1 MSVIPESHA
10 DLLERPVFCHLAT
23 IRADGTPHVN
33 PMWFLWDGEF
43 LSFTTS
49 TKRAKYRE
57 LSERPSAAV
66 SINDPDAPYR
76 YLELRGTVERIE
88 PDPEGEFFAV
98 LADRYALP
106 MDGPVGDAPTRVRIY
121 LRPAHAT
128 FQ

>member
-23 IRADGTPHVN
+23 VRADGTPHVN

-49 TKRAKYRE
+49 SKRAKYKE
-57 LSERPSAAV
+57 LKERPNAAV

-98 LADRYALP
+98 LADRYSLK
-106 MDGPVGDAPTRVRIY
+106 MDGPVGDAPYRVRIY

>member
-1 MSVIPESHA
+1 MSVIPDSHA

-57 LSERPSAAV
+57 LGERPSAAV

-106 MDGPVGDAPTRVRIY
+106 MDGPVGDAPARVRIY

>member
-1 MSVIPESHA
+1 MSVIPDSHA

-66 SINDPDAPYR
+66 SINDPEAPYR

-106 MDGPVGDAPTRVRIY
+106 MDGPVGDAPARVRIY

>member
-1 MSVIPESHA
+1 MSVIPESHT

-49 TKRAKYRE
+49 TKRAKYKE
-57 LSERPSAAV
+57 LSERPGAAV

-88 PDPEGEFFAV
+88 PDPEGDFFAV
-98 LADRYALP
+98 LADRYALA

-121 LRPAHAT
+121 LRPTHAT

>member
-1 MSVIPESHA
+1 MSVIPDSHA

-66 SINDPDAPYR
+66 SINDPEAPYR

>member
-1 MSVIPESHA
+1 MSVIPDSHA

-23 IRADGTPHVN
+23 VRADGTPHVN

-66 SINDPDAPYR
+66 SINDPEAPYR

-106 MDGPVGDAPTRVRIY
+106 MDGPVGDAPARVRIY

>member
-1 MSVIPESHA
+1 MSVIPASHA

-49 TKRAKYRE
+49 TKRAKYKE
-57 LSERPSAAV
+57 LSARPNAAV
-66 SINDPDAPYR
+66 SINDPEAPYR
-76 YLELRGTVERIE
+76 YLELRGVVDRVES
-88 PDPEGEFFAV
+88 DPEGEFFAV
-98 LADRYALP
+98 LADRYSLP

-121 LRPAHAT
+121 LRPTHAT

>member
-10 DLLERPVFCHLAT
+10 DLLDRPVFCHLAT

-43 LSFTTS
+43 VSFTTS
-49 TKRAKYRE
+49 TKRAKYKE
-57 LSERPSAAV
+57 LSERPNAAV

-76 YLELRGTVERIE
+76 YLELRGTIERIE
-88 PDPEGEFFAV
+88 PDPEGAFFAV
-98 LADRYALP
+98 LADRYSLP

-121 LRPAHAT
+121 LRPTHAT